1 MLIGI
6 DDRGLGLG
14 GVKEGVEEK
23 FKMATLIAVV
33 TKNN

>member
-6 DDRGLGLG
+6 EDRGMG
-14 GVKEGVEEK
+14 GGYEGGCGKK